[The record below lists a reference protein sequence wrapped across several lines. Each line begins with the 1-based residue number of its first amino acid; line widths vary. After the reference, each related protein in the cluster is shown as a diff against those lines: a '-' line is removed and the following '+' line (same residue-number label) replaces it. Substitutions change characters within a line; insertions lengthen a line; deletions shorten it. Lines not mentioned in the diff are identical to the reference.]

1 MDASWVR
8 LHPPRL
14 GDQSSIQYLGVGK
27 NGKTH
32 VLLGYY
38 LCLHRR
44 FLRIIKN
51 APNVCFVKEHTIFH
65 SWQMLGEQNGE
76 GRGCYYRFFRLRQS
90 LVPKC
95 GEDDPGETRMESQI
109 TQEFSYKQ

>member
-1 MDASWVR
+1 MIRAAFSTLVWE
-8 LHPPRL
+8 
-14 GDQSSIQYLGVGK
+14 
-27 NGKTH
+27 KTVKH
-32 VLLGYY
+32 TCYSGIICV
-38 LCLHRR
+38 CIDV